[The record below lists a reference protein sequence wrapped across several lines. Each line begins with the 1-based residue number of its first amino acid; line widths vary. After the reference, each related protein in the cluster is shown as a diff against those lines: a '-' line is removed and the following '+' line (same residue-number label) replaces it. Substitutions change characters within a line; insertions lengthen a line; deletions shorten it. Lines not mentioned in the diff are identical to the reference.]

1 MIAKQVCHYAVR
13 RSRNW
18 FIQAVYRRKRM
29 GMQKI
34 LCWKISRWKKGRTDT
49 GESRNLF
56 WEW

>member
-34 LCWKISRWKKGRTDT
+34 LCWKISRWKKGRT
-49 GESRNLF
+49 
-56 WEW
+56 